1 MCLWVGASKGTPL
14 SRCGLV
20 TIPEASGR
28 LMQPLSGGGAM
39 GIKRKAEKSCPE
51 RAKGSC
57 GVSRCARL
65 LCSGGI
71 KPCEARFIS
80 LYKNAT
86 LIPAAEAATAQKS
99 RGRRDANVVG
109 ALTSPSHSEG
119 SRSV

>member
-1 MCLWVGASKGTPL
+1 
-14 SRCGLV
+14 
-20 TIPEASGR
+20 
-28 LMQPLSGGGAM
+28 M